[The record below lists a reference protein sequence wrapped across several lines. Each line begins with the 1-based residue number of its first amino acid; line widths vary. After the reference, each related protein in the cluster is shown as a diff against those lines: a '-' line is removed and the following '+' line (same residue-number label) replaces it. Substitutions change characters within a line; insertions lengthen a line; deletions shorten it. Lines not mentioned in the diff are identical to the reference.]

1 MDISIPLLWWLVV
14 PISSVLALV
23 FAYIFYRQ
31 IMAADPGDAA
41 MQAIAAH
48 VREGAYAYLRRQ
60 YKVVAIFFAVV
71 AALLAL
77 MAFGFNA
84 QHKLVFVGFLAGGFF
99 PGWPAFT
106 A

>member
-1 MDISIPLLWWLVV
+1 MPISIPLLWWLIV
-14 PISSVLALV
+14 PLSSVLALV

-31 IMAADPGDAA
+31 IMAADPGDAE

-48 VREGAYAYLRRQ
+48 VRDGAYAYLKRQ

-77 MAFGFNA
+77 MAFGFDA
-84 QHKLVFVGFLAGGFF
+84 QHKLVFVGFIAGGFF
-99 PGWPAFT
+99 PVWPGFSA
-106 A
+106 